1 MTLKDLELEISLSG
15 NAVLSSTLM
24 MSCPFSLS
32 VTIPRQIP
40 LTYFHS
46 RMSPFFITPYPPLV

>member
-1 MTLKDLELEISLSG
+1 MTLKDLELEMSLSG

-32 VTIPRQIP
+32 VTIPRQTP
-40 LTYFHS
+40 LTYLHS
-46 RMSPFFITPYPPLV
+46 RISPFFITLPPLV